1 MGDAFGEDREK
12 SQNLLLP
19 SHLESMKEVYED
31 LDKYKDAILKRSD
44 FLMAL
49 RTDARVVEFIDMDAV
64 KVAAVKQKILTLDQV
79 FVEIERD
86 EVYEMMN
93 MPKQADS
100 INHKEFITWREFL
113 SYFDD
118 YKEIE
123 DRNKKSKK
131 TVQTTKTEK
140 VEEFDPEAE
149 LKSQLEQE
157 KEKRM
162 KALPKLRPADQ
173 IDISEQHLQT
183 IKEVFD

>member
-1 MGDAFGEDREK
+1 
-12 SQNLLLP
+12 
-19 SHLESMKEVYED
+19 MKEVYED

-131 TVQTTKTEK
+131 TVQ
-140 VEEFDPEAE
+140 
-149 LKSQLEQE
+149 LSL
-157 KEKRM
+157 
-162 KALPKLRPADQ
+162 
-173 IDISEQHLQT
+173 IHI
-183 IKEVFD
+183 